1 MWLSEALPQKSGHAG
16 AKDAGKIPGRKK
28 NGASEKFC
36 PQMLRPENPGKKTAI
51 LWPEKQE
58 KKAEE
63 ARAKT
68 LREAGSGEENICETP
83 HRKKESIPKERSDL
97 SVCSLLLL
105 HDDWMIYD
113 CDKPIEADADN
124 RFFFLRKIIF
134 RREKLNFFSSFA
146 VMFLCSVPAK
156 RPEARCDLN

>member
-1 MWLSEALPQKSGHAG
+1 MKNMESCRERKEVRGKGKTTWLSEALSRKSGHAG

-68 LREAGSGEENICETP
+68 AAAMRRSGALA
-83 HRKKESIPKERSDL
+83 ERSR
-97 SVCSLLLL
+97 
-105 HDDWMIYD
+105 IG
-113 CDKPIEADADN
+113 
-124 RFFFLRKIIF
+124 
-134 RREKLNFFSSFA
+134 RREYL
-146 VMFLCSVPAK
+146 
-156 RPEARCDLN
+156 

>member
-1 MWLSEALPQKSGHAG
+1 MRSMESCRERKAVRGKGKTMWLSEALPQKSGHAG

-68 LREAGSGEENICETP
+68 AAAMRRSGALA
-83 HRKKESIPKERSDL
+83 ERSR
-97 SVCSLLLL
+97 
-105 HDDWMIYD
+105 IG
-113 CDKPIEADADN
+113 
-124 RFFFLRKIIF
+124 
-134 RREKLNFFSSFA
+134 RREYL
-146 VMFLCSVPAK
+146 
-156 RPEARCDLN
+156 